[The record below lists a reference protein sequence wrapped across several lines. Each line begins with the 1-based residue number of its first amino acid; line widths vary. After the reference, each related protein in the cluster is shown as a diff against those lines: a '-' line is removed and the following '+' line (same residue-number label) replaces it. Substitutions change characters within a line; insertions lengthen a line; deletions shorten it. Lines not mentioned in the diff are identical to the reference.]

1 MWILLMVVF
10 SQPYQVDHIQL
21 LGEYRDRVGC
31 VMEQERAV
39 RVYND
44 TSSDKVSFGC
54 LKIGFK
60 KTSNVSHETKRRIT

>member
-1 MWILLMVVF
+1 MVVF

-21 LGEYRDRVGC
+21 LGEYKDKARC

-39 RVYND
+39 NIYND

-54 LKIGFK
+54 LKIGFN
-60 KTSNVSHETKRRIT
+60 KTSNVSRETNGGYK

>member
-1 MWILLMVVF
+1 MVVF

-21 LGEYRDRVGC
+21 LGEYKDKVRC

-39 RVYND
+39 DIYND

-54 LKIGFK
+54 LKIGFN
-60 KTSNVSHETKRRIT
+60 KTSNVSHETNGEYK